1 MEGPTA
7 AWQNRYKNVIIP
19 ATGEKLLD
27 AYPNG
32 GFHVM
37 AGSLAFSVG
46 VFVSLA
52 FVGSLALYARRVRE
66 GGELGGKSQS
76 QFISSVF
83 FVLLWVM
90 YITANA
96 VYLF

>member
-1 MEGPTA
+1 MS
-7 AWQNRYKNVIIP
+7 
-19 ATGEKLLD
+19 
-27 AYPNG
+27 
-32 GFHVM
+32 
-37 AGSLAFSVG
+37 GSLSFSVG

-52 FVGSLALYARRVRE
+52 FVGSFVLYMRRVKE

-83 FVLLWVM
+83 FVMLWVT

-96 VYLF
+96 WFLASTGAFGTIV